1 MVFRRRS
8 PCPHSQ
14 TYILITTSCSY
25 SILRHLIPTLC
36 HKVTYCMLLYH
47 NVTYLANHVSAC
59 LGWQWKPH
67 VQMRIVHWHIW
78 LPEGNRLQ
86 ETCCRKKQLCLPCL
100 KYLYLYCSCRLS
112 LHQILIKRFLDQNFD
127 YTRRNINKNYPW
139 SIMHHHWLVVYLPLW
154 KIWKSV
160 GMIIPNIWKNKKMFQ
175 TTN

>member
-1 MVFRRRS
+1 
-8 PCPHSQ
+8 
-14 TYILITTSCSY
+14 
-25 SILRHLIPTLC
+25 
-36 HKVTYCMLLYH
+36 
-47 NVTYLANHVSAC
+47 
-59 LGWQWKPH
+59 
-67 VQMRIVHWHIW
+67 MRIVHWHIW

-139 SIMHHHWLVVYLPLW
+139 SIMHHNWLVVYLPLW

-160 GMIIPNIWKNKKMFQ
+160 MMKISQVFLESRNPFMFQ
-175 TTN
+175 SPPTRFSLGRALPRATRHRYGGVQMRPHQEGLVWLTTGHKDRHGGITVSKRGAFKGI